1 MWILVILNGVFGSD
15 EVKMTYYD
23 LYQTEMQCNIN
34 AAVLE
39 TAFTQK
45 EKAICINN
53 S

>member
-1 MWILVILNGVFGSD
+1 
-15 EVKMTYYD
+15 
-23 LYQTEMQCNIN
+23 MQCNIN